1 MKRNLLIALGVI
13 LVALIVLSVFFGARV
28 IFLGL
33 VGLVGLTAIGTWIY
47 MMREVRTRKTDIF
60 PETMKSE
67 RAEKRLKTLNIL
79 LLVGGITFILGLAG
93 VIAHN
98 AIYAVNETEEAV
110 SFVFGFF
117 GLALFVITTIGSYV
131 LFNSER
137 RRPA

>member
-47 MMREVRTRKTDIF
+47 MMREVRNKKIDIF
-60 PETMKSE
+60 PKTMRIE

-79 LLVGGITFILGLAG
+79 LLIGGITFVLGLAG

-98 AIYAVNETEEAV
+98 AIYAVNEREEAV

-131 LFNSER
+131 LFNSEH